1 MASEREQTSYG
12 SNPFINPFINPMVFW
27 QNYLSKWIEVNRG
40 SYDNAIKVGEYWFK
54 IFWDPWLRGVSAEK
68 KETARV
74 E

>member
-1 MASEREQTSYG
+1 MASEKEQTSYV
-12 SNPFINPFINPMVFW
+12 SNPFINPMVFW

-40 SYDNAIKVGEYWFK
+40 SYDNAIKVAEYWFK
-54 IFWDPWLRGVSAEK
+54 IFWDPWLRVVSAEQ

>member
-12 SNPFINPFINPMVFW
+12 SNPFINPMVFW
-27 QNYLSKWIEVNRG
+27 QNYMSKWIEVKRG
-40 SYDNAIKVGEYWFK
+40 SCDNAIKVAEYWFK
-54 IFWDPWLRGVSAEK
+54 KFWDPWLRGVRAEQ

>member
-12 SNPFINPFINPMVFW
+12 SNPFINPMVFW
-27 QNYLSKWIEVNRG
+27 QNYMSKWIEVNRG
-40 SYDNAIKVGEYWFK
+40 SCDNAIKVGEYWFK
-54 IFWDPWLRGVSAEK
+54 IFWDPWLRVVSAEQ